1 MDFVEGGNQ
10 GDEGNN
16 IDLIKSCQP
25 PPAFTSPPVP
35 LGSFGEGGEGDLR
48 RPLSEFKGDLRCP
61 LSPKKGISLRDSFL
75 LFNLYT
81 GPIKF
86 CENKYLVKNSFN

>member
-1 MDFVEGGNQ
+1 MGKGGGEENKGRIDEHDGRGGGRLDFVEGGNQ

-35 LGSFGEGGEGDLR
+35 VGSFGEGG
-48 RPLSEFKGDLRCP
+48 
-61 LSPKKGISLRDSFL
+61 GISE
-75 LFNLYT
+75 
-81 GPIKF
+81 GP
-86 CENKYLVKNSFN
+86 